1 MNKIPYDAS
10 RKSLYKPGE
19 AGDFFLFGIDLTNDA
34 NLCAEMSRLAY
45 VKEEHQLKA
54 YLERAGFEL
63 YWSIGYGKK
72 GTQVFIAK
80 TKQNTDSPKLVAAF
94 RGTEGD
100 DSSDLLADAIL
111 LKTPWFD
118 ALGNPSGEVHTGFAN
133 ALLADSSNGNILEK
147 LNSRLND
154 LAGQFHD
161 ILLTGHSLGA
171 ALATLT
177 ADYLKQ
183 SPLANNIHLYT
194 FGSPLVGDSVFSEL
208 MSDVKHER
216 YVNCCD
222 LVTRIPPESLGYRHT
237 GVLHYIIRDGRVI
250 DSITEDDIA
259 KDRLAAAAAYVADY
273 SYRLGTVWVRD
284 LADHSPVNYLSGVAE
299 IRS

>member
-1 MNKIPYDAS
+1 MTTIPYDAS
-10 RKSLYKPGE
+10 RKSLYTPG
-19 AGDFFLFGIDLTNDA
+19 DTNNFFPFGIDWTNNA
-34 NLCAEMSRLAY
+34 SLCAEMSRLAY
-45 VKEEHQLKA
+45 VKAEDRLQA
-54 YLERAGFEL
+54 YLDSAGFEL

-100 DSSDLLADAIL
+100 DPSDLLADAIL
-111 LKTPWFD
+111 LKNPWLD
-118 ALGNPSGEVHTGFAN
+118 ASSNPSGAVHTGFAN

-147 LNSRLND
+147 LSPRLND
-154 LAGQFHD
+154 LAGQFPC

-171 ALATLT
+171 ALTTLT
-177 ADYLKQ
+177 ASYLKQ
-183 SPLANNIHLYT
+183 TPLTSNIHLYT

-222 LVTRIPPESLGYRHT
+222 LVTRIPPESLGYRHV
-237 GVLHYIIRDGRVI
+237 GLLHYINRNGRVI